1 LTERGI
7 IGIVPRKRPVEDRS
21 AKSLEH
27 ASKVGEVKA
36 ILSDIHGNLEALRA
50 VLEDIESKGIEE
62 IVCVGDIVG
71 YGPNPVECLNIAR
84 RFKLSILGNHE
95 EAVLFR
101 AGSRDFR
108 VRAEMAIEWTKK
120 QLFDVDPAS
129 GKESLKFLHSLQ
141 EMHEDDS
148 ELFVHGSPR
157 QPLRDYVY
165 PKDVQSTAKIAEI
178 FAKVPSLCFCGHT
191 HLPGVFEED
200 CSFVHP
206 EDLPM
211 GVYLTGSEKVMVN
224 VGSVG
229 QPRDGDRRSCYVTF
243 DGEAV
248 VFRRV
253 EYNVEETVKKI
264 YAAKGLDRSLGDRLR
279 AGK

>member
-1 LTERGI
+1 M
-7 IGIVPRKRPVEDRS
+7 
-21 AKSLEH
+21 
-27 ASKVGEVKA
+27 KA
-36 ILSDIHGNLEALRA
+36 IISDIHGNLEALTA
-50 VLEDIESKGIEE
+50 VLEDIRGKGVEE
-62 IVCVGDIVG
+62 IICLGDIVG
-71 YGPNPVECLNIAR
+71 YGPNPTECLNRAR
-84 RFKLSILGNHE
+84 GFTLSILGNHE

-108 VRAEMAIEWTKK
+108 VRAEVAIEWTKE
-120 QLFDVDPAS
+120 QLFDVDPTA
-129 GKESLKFLHSLQ
+129 GQGGLKFLHSLQ
-141 EMHEDDS
+141 ETHEDGG

-165 PKDVQSTAKIAEI
+165 PKDVRNRGKMQDI
-178 FAKVPSLCFCGHT
+178 FARIPALCFCGHT
-191 HLPGVFEED
+191 HLPGVFEENGT
-200 CSFVHP
+200 FIHP

-253 EYNVEETVKKI
+253 DYNIDETVKKI

>member
-1 LTERGI
+1 MEC
-7 IGIVPRKRPVEDRS
+7 RS
-21 AKSLEH
+21 GQISEH
-27 ASKVGEVKA
+27 ADKTGEVKA
-36 ILSDIHGNLEALRA
+36 ILSDIHGNLEALTA

-62 IVCVGDIVG
+62 IVCLGDIVG
-71 YGPNPVECLNIAR
+71 YGPNPVECLNVAR
-84 RFKLSILGNHE
+84 RFKLAILGNHE

-101 AGSRDFR
+101 AGSKDFR

-129 GKESLKFLHSLQ
+129 GQESLKFLHSLQ
-141 EMHEDDS
+141 EMYEEDN

-165 PKDVQSTAKIAEI
+165 PKDVRSTAKINEI
-178 FAKVPSLCFCGHT
+178 FSKVRGLCFCGHT

-211 GVYLTGSEKVMVN
+211 GVYMTGTEKVMVN

-229 QPRDGDRRSCYVTF
+229 QPRDGDRRSCYATF
-243 DGEAV
+243 DGEVV

-253 EYNVEETVKKI
+253 EYNVEETAKKI
-264 YAAKGLDRSLGDRLR
+264 YRSKGLDRSLGDRLR

>member
-1 LTERGI
+1 
-7 IGIVPRKRPVEDRS
+7 
-21 AKSLEH
+21 
-27 ASKVGEVKA
+27 VKA
-36 ILSDIHGNLEALRA
+36 IISDVHGNLEALTA
-50 VLEDIESKGIEE
+50 VLEDIQSKGIDE
-62 IVCVGDIVG
+62 ILCLGDIVG
-71 YGPNPVECLNIAR
+71 YGPDPTACLNLAR
-84 RFKLSILGNHE
+84 KFTLSILGNHE

-108 VRAEMAIEWTKK
+108 VRAELAIEWTKE
-120 QLFDVDPAS
+120 QLFDVDPTA
-129 GKESLKFLHSLQ
+129 GQASLKFLHSLQ
-141 EMHEDDS
+141 EMHEDAT
-148 ELFVHGSPR
+148 ELLVHGSPL

-165 PKDVQSTAKIAEI
+165 PKDVRNKAKMQEI
-178 FAKVPSLCFCGHT
+178 FSRIPQLCFCGHT

-200 CSFVHP
+200 GTFIHP

-211 GVYLTGSEKVMVN
+211 GVYLTGPEKVMVN

-229 QPRDGDRRSCYVTF
+229 QPRDGDRRSCYATF

-253 EYNVEETVKKI
+253 EYNIDETVKKV